1 MTRRN
6 EIHSLKKIILLYL
19 LFIIYCSII
28 TSVLAADDI
37 QNINSLMIFI
47 CNKEYEGER
56 FLNDGLLYVSLNEF
70 ALVLGIKGKG
80 KNENN
85 KIVVEMIE
93 GVKKTIKIKYK
104 ILFKNNNYYVP
115 LITFCQVLDYK
126 ISYDKTTNI
135 LDIGTSVVYTG
146 KTNTYL
152 NEVGSNYLS
161 NSLIEPGKN
170 IGIIFLGY
178 TIETVINLL
187 EEANNKEI
195 YDPHNGRIK
204 KVEKIDLTTD
214 ISGKKVTLDYNN
226 SGFSIDFDGDTRKA
240 VTIRT
245 TNENYMTAKGMKVGS
260 SLDEVMNIYPHGRL
274 HTDPGIYYLDE
285 LGFSYDS
292 STRKVKLVVVFDESH
307 LHKKHK

>member
-1 MTRRN
+1 M
-6 EIHSLKKIILLYL
+6 KKIILLYL

-70 ALVLGIKGKG
+70 AQVLGIKGKG
-80 KNENN
+80 TTENN
-85 KIVVEMIE
+85 KIVLELID
-93 GVKKTIKIKYK
+93 GVKKPIKFKYK

-135 LDIGTSVVYTG
+135 LDIGTSIVYTG

-152 NEVGSNYLS
+152 NETGSNYLS

-170 IGIIFLGY
+170 IGIVFLGY
-178 TIETVINLL
+178 TIETIISLL
-187 EEANNKEI
+187 GEADNKEI
-195 YDPHNGRIK
+195 YNPHNGIIK

-214 ISGKKVTLDYNN
+214 ISGKKVTFDYNN

-240 VTIRT
+240 VIIRT
-245 TNENYMTAKGMKVGS
+245 SKENYKTAKGMKVGS
-260 SLDEVMNIYPHGRL
+260 SLDEIMNIYPHGRL
-274 HTDPGIYYLDE
+274 YADTGVYYLDE
-285 LGFSYDS
+285 IAFSYDL
-292 STRKVKLVVVFDESH
+292 STRKIKLIVVFNESY
-307 LHKKHK
+307 LHRKHK